1 MEILIMMSGDF
12 MALEQ
17 YGKLKYF
24 EHIPAVPDNGMILT
38 RLGYRKTKTVL
49 DGEYKKKLKDYIDTG
64 LMLCNT
70 KGVFSRLNIIMRDEE
85 SVELE
90 NGAVLKS
97 KSLAKLLQNSI
108 EVVLMAATV
117 GKDIVG
123 RIHDEVDNNDAA
135 FGLVLD
141 AVASE
146 TADSALDWLVDFI
159 NKLIRREG
167 KKLTGMRYS
176 PGYGDLPLT
185 NQKII
190 FDILDLKRLGLEIT
204 ERFMLVPE
212 KSVIAIAGVEGVES
226 NG

>member
-1 MEILIMMSGDF
+1 M
-12 MALEQ
+12 EQ
-17 YGKLKYF
+17 YGKLKFF
-24 EHIPAVPDNGMILT
+24 EYIPAVPDNGMILT

-49 DGEYKKKLKDYIDTG
+49 DEEYKKKLKANIDTG

-70 KGVFSRLNIIMRDEE
+70 KGVFSRLSIIKRDEE

-97 KSLAKLLQNSI
+97 RSLSKLLQNSMD
-108 EVVLMAATV
+108 VVLMAATV
-117 GKDIVG
+117 GKDIVD
-123 RIHDEVDNNDAA
+123 RIHDEVENNDAA
-135 FGLVLD
+135 FGLILD

-146 TADSALDWLVDFI
+146 TADSALDWMVDFI

-167 KKLTGMRYS
+167 KKLTKMRYS

-190 FDILDLKRLGLEIT
+190 FDILNLERLGLRIT

-212 KSVIAIAGVEGVES
+212 KSVIAIAGVEGIE
-226 NG
+226 